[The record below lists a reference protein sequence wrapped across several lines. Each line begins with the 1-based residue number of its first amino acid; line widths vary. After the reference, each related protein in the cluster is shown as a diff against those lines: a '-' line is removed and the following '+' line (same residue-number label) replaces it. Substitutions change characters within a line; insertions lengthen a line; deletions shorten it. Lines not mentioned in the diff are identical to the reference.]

1 MNRIYRKILKCANI
15 NIEPAHR
22 YSSIKKISVVVPC
35 YNYGRFLRKCI
46 ESVIDQ
52 EELEIE
58 IIIIDDN
65 SDDNTASIAQS
76 LCRDDPRIR
85 FIRHSF
91 RQGHIA
97 TYNQGI
103 DAAKGEFFL
112 LLSADDLVAPN
123 ALSRA
128 AAFLAARPS
137 VGLVYGNVV
146 DFTDE
151 VPTSRGDVPSWLIWP
166 GAEWLEQRCRTGY
179 NVVAGPSAVMRMS
192 VLRAIGGYRP
202 DLPHAGDF
210 EMWLR
215 ASAVADIGFLIGV
228 DQAYYRHH
236 GVNMHKK
243 DFKSGTPHGQF
254 IDLKE
259 RWQSFEAVFSGIG
272 RGLEDSPR
280 LLQVARRTL
289 ARQALEHVNYAYARG
304 FRDFPTARFEAL
316 ACEIDPGVV
325 RTRVGRAL
333 ARRKRL
339 GMISMP
345 LHPFWAPS
353 AIALRVGLR
362 LRGWRHRRIGV

>member
-1 MNRIYRKILKCANI
+1 MNRLYKQILKNSNASV
-15 NIEPAHR
+15 EP
-22 YSSIKKISVVVPC
+22 SKQDIGNLKVSVVIPC
-35 YNYGRFLRKCI
+35 YNYGRFLEGCVASVKDQSAI
-46 ESVIDQ
+46 E
-52 EELEIE
+52 LE

-65 SDDNTASIAQS
+65 SSDDTSAIAEKLS
-76 LCRDDPRIR
+76 REDPRIR
-85 FIRHSF
+85 FVRHEV
-91 RQGHIA
+91 RKGHIA
-97 TYNQGI
+97 TYNEGI
-103 DAAKGEFFL
+103 DSAQGDFFL

-137 VGLVYGNVV
+137 IGLVYGNVV
-146 DFTDE
+146 DFSDE
-151 VPTSRGDVPSWLIWP
+151 VPPNREGSPSWVIWS

-192 VLRAIGGYRP
+192 VLRSIGGYLP

-215 ASAVADIGFLIGV
+215 TAAVSDIGYLMGV
-228 DQAYYRHH
+228 DQGYYRHH

-243 DFKSGTPHGQF
+243 DYKSGTPHGQF
-254 IDLKE
+254 IDLNE
-259 RWQSFEAVFSGIG
+259 RWQSFEAVFDGVG
-272 RGLEDSPR
+272 CDLQDSPR
-280 LLQVARRTL
+280 LLRLARRTM

-304 FRDFPTARFEAL
+304 FRDFPAAQFEQL
-316 ACEIDPGVV
+316 AWEIDNDVAET
-325 RTRVGRAL
+325 RTGRAL

-339 GMISMP
+339 GMISLP
-345 LHPFWAPS
+345 LHPLWAPS